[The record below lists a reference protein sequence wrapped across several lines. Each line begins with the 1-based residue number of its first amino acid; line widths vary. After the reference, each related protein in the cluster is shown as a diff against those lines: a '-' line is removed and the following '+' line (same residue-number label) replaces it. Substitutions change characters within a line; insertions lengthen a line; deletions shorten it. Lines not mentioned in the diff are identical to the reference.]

1 MNFLGC
7 VTVAAVFVALALA
20 QYDAQ
25 FCRKYLDRVDD
36 SSEIGIK
43 PDFYD
48 NFYLF
53 MEIKDI
59 LNRSTYYVDEYYS
72 EQSEMVYGT
81 YRGKVN
87 QYQVWIDATTNEILT
102 GPNTK
107 SVCVDAPLTGST
119 VAAALGATTDSTGD
133 VTLNTPEV
141 ALGWHKKFQMEAKYS
156 GNATSR
162 GIKTVKWTVC
172 SFNPD
177 TQTTAVTDW
186 YIVNPYKIVLPIVP
200 DVQTSGKVKPI
211 LPVYAYS
218 RGINKTNPQ
227 NISEFAVSI
236 DFTFYDS
243 IKPNSAVFQIPTTM
257 LCSTKPSAQVPLP
270 QPPSFFRF
278 KGEQITIYDPSS
290 QTPSA
295 PELAY
300 TVEEYMHELNIF
312 VQDFIT
318 TPSSSDTSNDKS
330 YRRVVND
337 YTTGVSFS
345 LDLQT
350 GGCTISV
357 IPGGVDAIAIAGG
370 KVKMRNSKQF
380 FDLDST
386 KYQYMGVHKM
396 RGIDC
401 NTWSAY
407 FNGSQ
412 SDHETNALYTW
423 YFASLQWLNAT
434 GYQNVSQPMPIS
446 LEVQTVDSY
455 VQFNFYEFD
464 TQDGVTTP
472 DLTLCF
478 NESTTSN
485 IQLIISATFNQV
497 RSVTLESFRRA
508 FYAAVMTQTSLNSVI
523 RISRLNVQPAAN
535 GQTLVQFRLFDTAN
549 LPVNGDVVNAKPG
562 VNNSQILSN
571 LNSVINSGNFSVDV
585 ATTTINNSMTIVSFK
600 AQPNSLAILLANST
614 SSSSG
619 TSGYS
624 SVTPVT
630 RFRTSWISIPPP
642 KGTLATSTSSSS
654 ETSGA
659 MAGLA
664 IGMILLG
671 ILLSV
676 GAIFAFHRYRT
687 PGKTSVVDMKRLDEQ
702 ESET

>member
-162 GIKTVKWTVC
+162 
-172 SFNPD
+172 D
-177 TQTTAVTDW
+177 
-186 YIVNPYKIVLPIVP
+186 PYKIVLPIVP

-619 TSGYS
+619 TSG
-624 SVTPVT
+624 
-630 RFRTSWISIPPP
+630 
-642 KGTLATSTSSSS
+642 
-654 ETSGA
+654 A